1 MLKREKLIK
10 DITLHLTHLS
20 AAVEVLGGMH
30 FFDLNIAAE
39 HFFERLLNQIY
50 GYNLVNL
57 NHSQLNAA
65 AIDLAD
71 KNLGLAVQVTS
82 DRRAQKIQKTLDKF
96 GKHGLGTTYK
106 SLKVLLIGKRTGKYS
121 TVVVPSGVNFNCI
134 TDVIDNKSLMQDIE
148 RKTTLELQAILLL
161 IKSEISY
168 GNTVISA
175 LDKTDAEA
183 LDDIRELMD
192 CPALQDAWDMENN
205 YRDFGRTITDL
216 IGLIKAGKWKEQLV
230 TKPRSKFDDHTLAD
244 QLNVIYNQLR
254 VLRQLFRTHV
264 QSGEIN
270 LNDNICD
277 LHLPETAA
285 TFDKLRN
292 AINAGFNNITKPY
305 NLPALPN
312 VS

>member
-1 MLKREKLIK
+1 MLKREHLIK
-10 DITLHLTHLS
+10 DITRHLTRLS
-20 AAVEVLGGMH
+20 ADVEVLGTMH

-39 HFFERLLNQIY
+39 HFFERLLNQVY

-71 KNLGLAVQVTS
+71 QNIGLAVQVTS
-82 DRRAQKIQKTLDKF
+82 DRRSSKIQKTLDKF
-96 GKHGLGTTYK
+96 VKHGLGTTYK
-106 SLKVLLIGKRTGKYS
+106 SLKILLIGKRTGTYS
-121 TVVVPSGVNFNCI
+121 TVTIPSGVVFDGR

-148 RKTTLELQAILLL
+148 KKTTMELQAILAL
-161 IKSEISY
+161 IESEISY
-168 GNTVISA
+168 AHTAISV

-183 LDDIRELMD
+183 LEDIRKLMD
-192 CPALQDAWDMENN
+192 CPALQDPWDMENN
-205 YRDFGRTITDL
+205 YRDFGEAITGL
-216 IGLIKAGKWKEQLV
+216 IGLIKAGQWKGQLV
-230 TKPRSKFDDHTLAD
+230 TKPQSKYNNHALAD

-264 QSGEIN
+264 QSGEIR
-270 LNDNICD
+270 LNDNVCD
-277 LHLPETAA
+277 FNLPETAA